1 MLWYPYTQ
9 MKNAGSFPIVKS
21 GKGVFLYL
29 EDGRTLIDGISS
41 WWSAIHGYNHP
52 ELNKALITQA
62 DSIPHVMMG
71 GLSNRPAIE
80 LAKKLATITPEGLR
94 HVFFSDSGSV
104 AVEVA
109 LKMAFQFWINQGNNE
124 KKKILSLKNGYHGDT
139 FKAMEVSD
147 DSDFSRTF
155 SGILNKG
162 YFLNT
167 PQGGFFADET
177 CMSLPLTQRHEC
189 KLMQASLPLKNK
201 LYSNETTIAQ
211 DLEQLDET
219 LREHHRE
226 LAAFILEPIVQCA
239 GGFKM
244 YSPLYLKAARELSK
258 KHNVLLI
265 FDEVATGFG
274 RTGKLFASEHADVSP
289 DIMIIGKALTAGYM
303 GHAAT
308 ITNSTVFNAF
318 LDDGYEKAF
327 MHGPT
332 FMGNALACAVALRS
346 IEIFEHEKYLEKI
359 RNIEKIIKEGF
370 SSIQSPCIKDKR
382 VLGAIAAIEV
392 SDRKHLQGFREFAFQ
407 QGVWLR
413 PIDKVVYLMPPYII
427 QEKELCK
434 LIDTIKKWFE
444 KTNTPC
450 LKKY

>member
-1 MLWYPYTQ
+1 
-9 MKNAGSFPIVKS
+9 MKNACSFPTVKG

-52 ELNKALITQA
+52 ELNIALITQA
-62 DSIPHVMMG
+62 DNIPHVMMG

-80 LAKKLATITPEGLR
+80 LAKKLAIITPEGLK

-109 LKMAFQFWINQGNNE
+109 LKMALQFWINQGNNE

-147 DSDFSRTF
+147 DSDFTRTF

-167 PQGGFFADET
+167 PQGGFFADE
-177 CMSLPLTQRHEC
+177 
-189 KLMQASLPLKNK
+189 K
-201 LYSNETTIAQ
+201 TIAQ

-219 LREHHRE
+219 LSERHRE

-244 YSPLYLKAARELSK
+244 YSPLYLKAARELCNK
-258 KHNVLLI
+258 YNVLLI

-289 DIMIIGKALTAGYM
+289 DIMVIGKALTAGYM

-318 LDDGYEKAF
+318 LDDGYEKTF

-370 SSIQSPCIKDKR
+370 LSIQSPCIKDKK

-427 QEKELCK
+427 QEKELHK

-444 KTNTPC
+444 KTNTLC
-450 LKKY
+450 LEKY